1 MLRVLTLSTLFPDAT
16 RPSFGVFVE
25 RQTRGLA
32 ALPDVEV
39 RVVAPIGVPPWPLSR
54 HPNWRG
60 LAAIPE
66 CETWRGLVVHRP
78 HFPTL
83 PGMGMLNPL
92 SIAGTLLPTLRA
104 VRKSFPFDVIDAEFF
119 FPDGPA
125 AVRLARALGVPVS
138 IKARGADIH
147 HWGRQRST
155 AGQVRDAGLA
165 ADGMLAVS
173 AALKADMVAL
183 GLPAERIKVHYTGV
197 DLDRFRPSPDRNA
210 AKAAL
215 GVTGPLLVSVGA
227 LIPRK
232 GHDLAIAAMR
242 DLPGATLM
250 IAGHGPE
257 KAALD
262 ALIAAQGLGDRVR
275 LLGSQPHDAL
285 PALAA
290 AADVG
295 VLVSSSEGLA
305 NAWVEALACGAPIVI
320 ADVGGARELVDRPE
334 AGRLVAREPAAIA
347 AGVRELLAAHYDPLA
362 VRATAERFTWEANAA
377 ALREHLAGLVGQGIR
392 RFPSSS
398 SRI

>member
-1 MLRVLTLSTLFPDAT
+1 
-16 RPSFGVFVE
+16 
-25 RQTRGLA
+25 
-32 ALPDVEV
+32 
-39 RVVAPIGVPPWPLSR
+39 
-54 HPNWRG
+54 
-60 LAAIPE
+60 
-66 CETWRGLVVHRP
+66 
-78 HFPTL
+78 
-83 PGMGMLNPL
+83 
-92 SIAGTLLPTLRA
+92 
-104 VRKSFPFDVIDAEFF
+104 
-119 FPDGPA
+119 
-125 AVRLARALGVPVS
+125 
-138 IKARGADIH
+138 
-147 HWGRQRST
+147 
-155 AGQVRDAGLA
+155 
-165 ADGMLAVS
+165 
-173 AALKADMVAL
+173 
-183 GLPAERIKVHYTGV
+183 
-197 DLDRFRPSPDRNA
+197 
-210 AKAAL
+210 
-215 GVTGPLLVSVGA
+215 VGA

-262 ALIAAQGLGDRVR
+262 ALIAAHGLGDRVR